1 MRKVELDRLSSL
13 ICLVV
18 LSRIE
23 IMSDEV
29 KLIGLLDHY
38 LMSNNGDHVC
48 ICIDLRTYVTYI

>member
-1 MRKVELDRLSSL
+1 M
-13 ICLVV
+13 

-29 KLIGLLDHY
+29 KLIGLLDRY

-48 ICIDLRTYVTYI
+48 ICIGLHRLRTYVTYI